1 MVFKTGIL
9 FSLKM
14 VHLYQ
19 NMLEM
24 LL

>member
-1 MVFKTGIL
+1 VFKTSIL

-14 VHLYQ
+14 VHLYR

>member
-1 MVFKTGIL
+1 VFKTSIL

-19 NMLEM
+19 NMLEV